1 LDIQSQG
8 HIIGHHG
15 LVDDTARPRPR
26 RTGANPEENALSTTT
41 DRFDLRGRVAAVIGG
56 TGVLGGAI
64 CHGLSEAG
72 AAVAVLGRSVERG
85 RTRAAA
91 LEADGGSAISV
102 SADATDPAALTSA
115 LSDIERRLGPVDVLV
130 NAPGVN
136 SATPF
141 FDIDLEEWHTLI
153 DANLTAVFVACQVFA
168 RAMVANERG
177 GSIINISSASSGP
190 PLSRVL
196 TYSVAKAGLNN
207 LTQYLA
213 AELAPH
219 RIRVNAIAPG
229 FFPAEQNRRLLSEER
244 LEAIVG
250 HTPTGRL
257 GEPDELIGAVV
268 WLASERASSFVTGA
282 IVRVDG
288 GFSAVTI

>member
-1 LDIQSQG
+1 MTKDL
-8 HIIGHHG
+8 
-15 LVDDTARPRPR
+15 
-26 RTGANPEENALSTTT
+26 
-41 DRFDLRGRVAAVIGG
+41 FDLSGCVAAVIGG

-64 CHGLSEAG
+64 CHGLADAG
-72 AAVAVLGRSVERG
+72 AAIAVLGRSAERG
-85 RTRAAA
+85 AARVAA
-91 LEADGGSAISV
+91 LEAGGATAISV
-102 SADATDPAALTSA
+102 SADATDPLALRAAL
-115 LSDIERRLGPVDVLV
+115 LDIETRLGPVDIVV

-141 FDIDLEEWHTLI
+141 FDIGLEEWHALL
-153 DANLTAVFVACQVFA
+153 DSNLTAVFVACQVFGG
-168 RAMVANERG
+168 AMVASGRG

-219 RIRVNAIAPG
+219 NIRVNAIAPG
-229 FFPAEQNRRLLSEER
+229 FFPAEQNRRLLSDDR
-244 LEAIVG
+244 LRAIVG
-250 HTPTGRL
+250 HTPAGRL
-257 GEPDELIGAVV
+257 GEPNELVGAVV

-282 IVRVDG
+282 IIRVDG
-288 GFSAVTI
+288 GFSAMTI